1 MALTLIQNRTP
12 NANWT
17 FASVL
22 RIPDMTDDLLFS
34 TYKLGRLTLKNRLV
48 MSPMTRNRSLGN
60 VPGEIVATYYEQRA
74 GAGLIVTE
82 GTSPS
87 PNGLGYSRIP
97 GLFNAAQVAGWKSVT
112 KAVHAKGG
120 SIFLQI
126 MHTGRSSH
134 TANLPPGAS
143 VLAPSAVA
151 FSGEIW
157 VDPDGNKPASIPAA
171 MTAQQIESTLNEYA
185 TCAELAIE
193 SGFDGIEL
201 HGANGYLIDQFLNT
215 ASNQRTDEW
224 GGSVPNRIRF
234 AVEVAKRCAAKI
246 GADRVGMRISPFGSF
261 NAMVADPAMEDVFE
275 SLAKELS
282 ALNLVYIHV
291 VDHSSMGAPSVSADV
306 KHKIRQSFNGTYI
319 LSGGYDRARAEADLQ
334 EKLGDL
340 VAFGRPFL
348 SNPDLVNKLREGKL
362 LTAPDFSTF
371 YSPGPKGYIDYPV

>member
-1 MALTLIQNRTP
+1 
-12 NANWT
+12 
-17 FASVL
+17 
-22 RIPDMTDDLLFS
+22 MTDDLLFS

-87 PNGLGYSRIP
+87 PNGLGYPRIP

-215 ASNQRTDEW
+215 ASNQRPDEW

-246 GADRVGMRISPFGSF
+246 GADRVGMRISPYGSF

-275 SLAKELS
+275 ALAKELS

-306 KHKIRQSFNGTYI
+306 KHKIRQSFKGTYI